1 MQLFFSYCGTLNKIF
16 RERGLLPLKTIPRF
30 LNAFSAHR
38 RRRRHKNTVTMF
50 AVSSAT
56 NTQFAA
62 TKAQFKHK
70 VYFIIWRS
78 HRFCSFSSSS
88 FYRFQRGTKLFGSKT
103 IRFFYAVLVGKH
115 FGSSRRRRRNR
126 RRSRRR
132 QKGEP
137 QHHRHSERT
146 TKEKKTRQKFQPM
159 MMMIAA
165 RVVVSESERPIP

>member
-103 IRFFYAVLVGKH
+103 IRFFDAVLVGKH
-115 FGSSRRRRRNR
+115 FGSSWRRRNR